1 MTIEATD
8 IKNMVEHW
16 LATPPNGYFGQGYGA
31 DVRSMLLK
39 ELSAD
44 NADSLLKKLRLD
56 IPILNQLDENQLS
69 ISTQEADFDKLYVYL
84 SIGGINIE
92 LGEAQTETA
101 NQDFYN
107 VRAQ

>member
-1 MTIEATD
+1 MSIEATD

-16 LATPPNGYFGQGYGA
+16 LSTPPNSYFGQSYGA

-44 NADSLLKKLRLD
+44 NADSLLKKLRAD
-56 IPILNQLDENQLS
+56 IPLLNQLNENQLS
-69 ISTQEADFDKLYVYL
+69 VSTLTADFDKLYVYL
-84 SIGGINIE
+84 NIGGINIE
-92 LGEAQTETA
+92 LGEAETETL

>member
-16 LATPPNGYFGQGYGA
+16 LATPPHGYFGQGYGA
-31 DVRSMLLK
+31 DVRSMLLR

-44 NADSLLKKLRLD
+44 NADNLLKKLRLD
-56 IPILNQLDENQLS
+56 IPILNQLSENQLS
-69 ISTQEADFDKLYVYL
+69 INTLADGFDKLYVYL
-84 SIGGINIE
+84 NIGNINIE
-92 LGEAQTETA
+92 LGEAKTETS

>member
-1 MTIEATD
+1 MTIEAAD

-16 LATPPNGYFGQGYGA
+16 LSTPPNGYFGQGYGA

-44 NADSLLKKLRLD
+44 NADGLLKKLRLD
-56 IPILNQLDENQLS
+56 IPILNQLNENQLS
-69 ISTQEADFDKLYVYL
+69 ISTQEADFDKLHVYL
-84 SIGGINIE
+84 NIGGINIE
-92 LGEAQTETA
+92 LGEAQTETS

>member
-1 MTIEATD
+1 MTIEAAD

-16 LATPPNGYFGQGYGA
+16 LSTPPNGYFGQGYGA

-44 NADSLLKKLRLD
+44 NADGLLKKLRLD
-56 IPILNQLDENQLS
+56 IPILNQLNENQLS
-69 ISTQEADFDKLYVYL
+69 ISTQEADFDKLYIYL
-84 SIGGINIE
+84 NIGGINIE
-92 LGEAQTETA
+92 LGEAQTETS

>member
-1 MTIEATD
+1 MTIEAAD

-16 LATPPNGYFGQGYGA
+16 LRTPPNGYFGQGYGA

-44 NADSLLKKLRLD
+44 NADGLLKKLRLD
-56 IPILNQLDENQLS
+56 IPILNQLNENQLS

-84 SIGGINIE
+84 NIGGINIE
-92 LGEAQTETA
+92 LGEAQTETS